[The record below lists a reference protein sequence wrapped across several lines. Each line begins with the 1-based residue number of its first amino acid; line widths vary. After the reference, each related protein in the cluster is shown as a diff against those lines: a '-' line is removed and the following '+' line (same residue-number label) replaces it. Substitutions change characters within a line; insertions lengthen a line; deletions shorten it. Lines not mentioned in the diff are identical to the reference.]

1 MTEIREEQPSD
12 LEPIRA
18 VVLAA
23 FAPREQEANLVDLL
37 RARGKASVSLVA
49 LGGHAVV
56 GHVLFSPVTI
66 ESGAGLRGVGMAP
79 VSVLPAHQARGIGS
93 ALIRRGLEVC
103 RARGFDFAVV
113 LGNPRYYARFGFDT
127 ASKHGLANEYGM
139 DEPFRVQALR
149 AGGLDGARGVV
160 RYAPEFAETGT

>member
-1 MTEIREEQPSD
+1 VSATREERPGD
-12 LEPIRA
+12 AAAIRT

-23 FAPREQEANLVDLL
+23 FAPRAQEADLVDLL

-49 LGGHAVV
+49 TDGDAVI

-66 ESGAGLRGVGMAP
+66 ESGVGLRGVGMAP
-79 VSVLPAHQARGIGS
+79 VSVLPGHQARGIGS
-93 ALIRRGLEVC
+93 ALIRRGLEAC
-103 RARGFDFAVV
+103 RERGFDFAVV

-127 ASKHGLANEYGM
+127 ASKYGLANEYGM
-139 DEPFRVQALR
+139 DEPFRAQALR
-149 AGGLDGARGVV
+149 PGGLDGARGRV